1 MFTPL
6 AFPNGTLLYD
16 LSTSFPPPSHLS
28 LSPFEQFREPLLI
41 IGIADASEYPW
52 LHQSRVGAGEDD
64 APPEPD
70 VQNDSSEE
78 IQSAVEDLR
87 EQFPKAYLHSLI
99 IFDCASQQG
108 HPLLPAE
115 TLFVP
120 PAPQVKMTTMKT
132 LMCDLTSTLLA
143 EMTTL
148 AKSIQVL
155 PTIASPASQAGNTD
169 NVPHW
174 ANPDPST
181 SLFSR
186 RNSQTPVASRPES
199 PISSVQKDLH
209 RMSMPVL
216 PSSSG
221 NSLSADDPTAS
232 SPTTQGA
239 RTPPTTFDE
248 ISGINAANA
257 LHRTT
262 STSSKPK
269 SAARDRSADR
279 VSIHGFGSGGAGE
292 RARNKGR
299 GRVGV
304 IIGTL
309 YMCAGQWHEALKEL
323 TEAATQART
332 FSDHLWHAKA
342 LENIMV
348 CLLLFAWAGMDFQ
361 VRSINLTI
369 LSLDFV
375 VTLSRYRKSAI
386 LQATSRLAPS
396 LHSIHLPAA

>member
-1 MFTPL
+1 MFSPL

-16 LSTSFPPPSHLS
+16 LSTSLPPPSHLA

-52 LHQSRVGAGEDD
+52 LHQSRAEDAAD
-64 APPEPD
+64 SAQQKSGQQE
-70 VQNDSSEE
+70 NDREE
-78 IQSAVEDLR
+78 LLSAIEDLR
-87 EQFPKAYLHSLI
+87 EQFPKAYLHSLML
-99 IFDCASQQG
+99 FDFASPQP
-108 HPLLPAE
+108 HPELPSE
-115 TLFVP
+115 TMLVP

-132 LMCDLTSTLLA
+132 LMCDLTATLLA

-155 PTIASPASQAGNTD
+155 PTVSSPASQTGSTD
-169 NVPHW
+169 NVPSW
-174 ANPDPST
+174 ANADPST

-186 RNSQTPVASRPES
+186 RNSQTPISSRPES
-199 PISSVQKDLH
+199 PISANQKDAH

-216 PSSSG
+216 PSTSG
-221 NSLSADDPTAS
+221 NSLANDDPRAA

-248 ISGINAANA
+248 ISGLNAANT

-262 STSSKPK
+262 SNSSKSK
-269 SAARDRSADR
+269 SATRDRSADR

-299 GRVGV
+299 GRIGV

-309 YMCAGQWHEALKEL
+309 YLCAGQWQDALKEL

-348 CLLLFAWAGMDFQ
+348 CLLLFAWSGMDFQ
-361 VRSINLTI
+361 VCSSYYI
-369 LSLDFV
+369 
-375 VTLSRYRKSAI
+375 
-386 LQATSRLAPS
+386 PS
-396 LHSIHLPAA
+396 WR